1 MVTKVEIRENWGKVE
16 KQVKKAEESL
26 KNNEIDDCVYFV
38 WLASENLMNTLKT
51 IVNGR
56 FTVSHKRKVF
66 DAKRYFLK
74 GVLKRDYSKTV
85 KKLSQLRLVAAFEP
99 YTIVKKSYTKDDA
112 NQFLENI
119 KHLKNEVETK
129 LRSERVL

>member
-1 MVTKVEIRENWGKVE
+1 MIVFILSGFRRKTIGFPRMLGKCRDFP
-16 KQVKKAEESL
+16 SH
-26 KNNEIDDCVYFV
+26 
-38 WLASENLMNTLKT
+38 ASENLMNTLKT

-56 FTVSHKRKVF
+56 FTISHKKKVF

-74 GVLKRDYSKTV
+74 GVLNRDYSKTV
-85 KKLSQLRLVAAFEP
+85 KRLSQLRLVAAFEP

-119 KHLKNEVETK
+119 KQLKNEVERK
-129 LRSERVL
+129 LKDRRIL